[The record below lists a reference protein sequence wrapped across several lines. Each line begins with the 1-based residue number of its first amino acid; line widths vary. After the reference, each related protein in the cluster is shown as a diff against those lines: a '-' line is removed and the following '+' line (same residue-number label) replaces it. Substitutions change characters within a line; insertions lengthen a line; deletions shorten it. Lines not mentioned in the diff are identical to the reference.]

1 MAPLQAHEVSTFGIA
16 DRVTAISRAGWNGL
30 GIGQD
35 DLALID
41 HTMGFPRLRQI
52 IADAGLKYTHL
63 EVMTGWWSE
72 EGESDQAR
80 SREELLLRA
89 ANDLGAQHIK
99 ATAALEQRRASLDYL
114 ASAIE
119 PLIIRA
125 SDAGVNIALEPLP
138 FSQVPTL
145 ATGAQMVE
153 ALGRANFGLVV
164 DSWAVFNGTESLPA
178 VASALQDCRVF
189 AVELNDGN
197 LPRSKPLFEESSDC
211 RLLCGEGDFNLL
223 AFVDMLV
230 DYGFDGPWSV
240 EILSTHHRA
249 LPLQAAVEEP
259 WAAAMRVLN
268 NAGVADYQDVK
279 GGNPR

>member
-1 MAPLQAHEVSTFGIA
+1 MGKFRSRRVLLALRPTSIPQSYPGVARHDPTVRLHLPPYRRPGSTLTKQQPELVCSCWTSCGDVAPLQAHEVSTFGIA

-99 ATAALEQRRASLDYL
+99 ATATLEQRRASLDYL

-145 ATGAQMVE
+145 ATGAADGRSSRPRQLWVGCRF
-153 ALGRANFGLVV
+153 LGG
-164 DSWAVFNGTESLPA
+164 
-178 VASALQDCRVF
+178 
-189 AVELNDGN
+189 
-197 LPRSKPLFEESSDC
+197 
-211 RLLCGEGDFNLL
+211 
-223 AFVDMLV
+223 
-230 DYGFDGPWSV
+230 
-240 EILSTHHRA
+240 I
-249 LPLQAAVEEP
+249 
-259 WAAAMRVLN
+259 
-268 NAGVADYQDVK
+268 
-279 GGNPR
+279 

>member
-1 MAPLQAHEVSTFGIA
+1 MPRLPGWANFVAGAFFWHFDPHPSLRVILGSHGMTRQSASIFHLYRRPGSTLTKQQPELVCSCWTSCGDVAPLQAHEVSTFGIA

-153 ALGRANFGLVV
+153 ALGRANLGWL
-164 DSWAVFNGTESLPA
+164 SILGRYLTELSHFRRLRQRFKI
-178 VASALQDCRVF
+178 VGYL
-189 AVELNDGN
+189 
-197 LPRSKPLFEESSDC
+197 RSS
-211 RLLCGEGDFNLL
+211 
-223 AFVDMLV
+223 
-230 DYGFDGPWSV
+230 
-240 EILSTHHRA
+240 
-249 LPLQAAVEEP
+249 
-259 WAAAMRVLN
+259 
-268 NAGVADYQDVK
+268 
-279 GGNPR
+279 